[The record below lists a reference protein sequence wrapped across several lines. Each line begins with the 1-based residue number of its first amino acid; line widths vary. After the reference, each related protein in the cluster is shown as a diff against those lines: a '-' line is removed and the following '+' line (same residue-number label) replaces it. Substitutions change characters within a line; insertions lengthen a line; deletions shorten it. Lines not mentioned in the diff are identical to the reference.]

1 MPKAAAWSGGVVL
14 LAAGGIGAATF
25 TYVPKVEPGIAVGDC
40 MIGGLT
46 KPEAEKKLSEWFDK
60 TAAKEFSLKSDK
72 LETNPQA
79 APGSDFGAKLSLT
92 ETLSKVPFDNFFGSI
107 SRSVSRATPSK
118 KIIDPIINF
127 DDAKIKSLSEFVDD
141 NAIRNRQAKVTMEGG
156 KIVAIPEAAGVK
168 LDEAKVKTALYR
180 GMLTGGEVEI
190 PLTEAPKRIKDEDLN
205 KITGVV
211 STFATNFS
219 AGNRPRSSN
228 IKRAAEIIDGYV
240 LMPGEKLSFNTTIGR
255 RTVAGGFKVAGVLSS
270 GRHEYDVGG
279 GICQVSTT
287 LYNASLL
294 ADLKI
299 VKRSNHSLPVSY
311 VPAGRDATV
320 SYPDPDLVIENSY
333 DFPIALDSTYT
344 PGRLEFKILGVPQD
358 DLQVQVITGGLR
370 SWGNGVKY
378 VEDSSLGYG
387 KERVIESG
395 SSGRSV
401 SAWRVVKRGGVEV
414 RRDSLGTSTYSGAQ
428 RVVARNSKA
437 KPPEAPKPDATKP
450 TDTTP
455 KTDVPKEPTIPPITP
470 GVGGEL
476 RVTRPQGKTKVNIT
490 ADSLK
495 KPVAK
500 LATKTATVKPKT
512 TVKKKEKTVHVVL
525 KPTSP
530 KTSVK
535 PNPKPVAKKPVTKKP
550 VTKKPVSTKKPA
562 PKKTA

>member
-1 MPKAAAWSGGVVL
+1 MPKAAAWSGGVAI

-25 TYVPKVEPGIAVGDC
+25 TYVPKVEPGVAIGDC

-46 KPEAEKKLSEWFDK
+46 RPEAEKKLTEWFE
-60 TAAKEFSLKSDK
+60 TASSKKFTLVSDK
-72 LETNPQA
+72 LEENPESTPA
-79 APGSDFGAKLSLT
+79 SDYGAKLDVKQ
-92 ETLSKVPFDNFFGSI
+92 TLSKVPFDNFFGSI
-107 SRSVSRATPSK
+107 SRSMSK
-118 KIIDPIINF
+118 EAPKKRTLDAAIEF
-127 DDAKIKSLSEFVDD
+127 DQSKIKSLAGFVDD

-168 LDEAKVKTALYR
+168 LDEAKVDTALYR
-180 GMLTGGEVEI
+180 GMLMGGEIEI

-240 LMPGEKLSFNTTIGR
+240 LMPGEQLSFNTTIGR
-255 RTVAGGFKVAGVLSS
+255 RTVAGGFKVAGVLAS

-320 SYPDPDLVIENSY
+320 SYPDPDLIIENPY
-333 DFPIALDSTYT
+333 DFPIALDSNYA

-358 DLQVQVITGGLR
+358 DLQVQVITGGMR

-414 RRDSLGTSTYSGAQ
+414 RRDSLGTSTYSGAK

-437 KPPEAPKPDATKP
+437 KPPVAPKPETPAP
-450 TDTTP
+450 DTTAP

-470 GVGGEL
+470 GGGEL
-476 RVTRPQGKTKVNIT
+476 RV
-490 ADSLK
+490 K
-495 KPVAK
+495 KPVVGID
-500 LATKTATVKPKT
+500 ATKKPVVKQTAKVVKPV
-512 TVKKKEKTVHVVL
+512 VKKKEKTVHVVL
-525 KPTSP
+525 KPSEKKAP
-530 KTSVK
+530 VK
-535 PNPKPVAKKPVTKKP
+535 PAPKPVAKKPVAKKP
-550 VTKKPVSTKKPA
+550 VVKKPA
-562 PKKTA
+562 TKTPA